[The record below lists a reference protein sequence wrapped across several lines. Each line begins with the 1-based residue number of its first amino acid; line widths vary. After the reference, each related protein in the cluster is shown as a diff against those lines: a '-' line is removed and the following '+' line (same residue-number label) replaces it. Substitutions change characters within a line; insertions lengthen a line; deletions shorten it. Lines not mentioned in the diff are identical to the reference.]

1 MKSKISLL
9 MACFLLLSASL
20 AFGAGEVTKTGT
32 LAGFTGTSLTLWVA
46 GQAGGHVEETFILHG
61 KTEVKRLDQEMAW
74 LDIAKKGLAVTVVA
88 KDGWAEKVQVPF
100 YGLEAQ
106 GKGIRTDKPGLYGIV
121 DVRSNLTDSIL
132 AAPSE
137 RKDQAGRVMS
147 KVELVELEPELDEA
161 WALAKPNEIMIGN
174 IGVIEGSAFVSVDGI
189 PLTVVYA
196 KDGKGKFIEP
206 AGTSCIVDFSK
217 NTTTIKFD
225 QDLGK
230 NYAEAS
236 ERVKILFRKRMFR
249 ETATEI
255 TYLELDPHA
264 LVEVNGKA
272 STIGHALDVAN
283 FWLIRCNTDN
293 RLVHVDAYFVDRRAT
308 VKKVAEGE
316 LAVDAGAPVSVFLSP
331 GLTFMT
337 EHGEGDLAALS
348 EGMDVHVTTEP
359 AEGYKAVMIAVHH

>member
-9 MACFLLLSASL
+9 MACFLLLAVSL

-32 LAGFTGTSLTLWVA
+32 LAGFTGTSLTLRVA
-46 GQAGGHVEETFILHG
+46 SQAGGHVEETFILHG
-61 KTEVKRLDQEMAW
+61 RTEVKRLDQEMAW
-74 LDIAKKGLAVTVVA
+74 LDIAKKGLAVTVVV

-106 GKGIRTDKPGLYGIV
+106 GKGIRTDKPGLYGVV

-137 RKDQAGRVMS
+137 RKDQAGRIVS
-147 KVELVELEPELDEA
+147 KVELEELGPELDEA
-161 WALAKPNEIMIGN
+161 WAFSKSNEIMIGN
-174 IGVIEGSAFVSVDGI
+174 IGVIEGSAFVSVDGK

-196 KDGKGKFIEP
+196 KDGTGKFLEP
-206 AGTSCIVDFSK
+206 AGSSCIVDFSK

-225 QDLGK
+225 KDLGK
-230 NYAEAS
+230 NYGEAS
-236 ERVKILFRKRMFR
+236 ERVKIQFKKRLFR

-255 TYLELDPHA
+255 TYLEVDSNA
-264 LVEVNGKA
+264 LIEVNGAA
-272 STIGHALDVAN
+272 STIDSALDVAN

-293 RLVHVDAYFVDRRAT
+293 KIVHVDAYFVDRRVK
-308 VKKVAEGE
+308 VKKVAAGE
-316 LAVDAGAPVSVFLSP
+316 MAVDAGAPVSVFFSP

-337 EHGEGDLAALS
+337 EHGEGDLATLS

>member
-272 STIGHALDVAN
+272 STIDHALDVAN